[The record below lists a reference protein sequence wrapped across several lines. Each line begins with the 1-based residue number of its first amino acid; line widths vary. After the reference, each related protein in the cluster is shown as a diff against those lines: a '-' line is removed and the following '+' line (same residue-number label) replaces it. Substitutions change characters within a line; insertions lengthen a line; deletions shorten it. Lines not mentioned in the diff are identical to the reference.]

1 MSFFHPN
8 HTIMNNTNMDNIID
22 RDQLQDD
29 YIKEIIDSMD
39 HKVMYQ
45 FVYDTIEHNLETYTV
60 DELIDEVTDS
70 YPNLLGIDEEDDL
83 PVPDESTGWN

>member
-1 MSFFHPN
+1 
-8 HTIMNNTNMDNIID
+8 MNNTNMDNIID

-60 DELIDEVTDS
+60 DELIDEVTDT

>member
-1 MSFFHPN
+1 
-8 HTIMNNTNMDNIID
+8 MNNTNTDNIID

-45 FVYDTIEHNLETYTV
+45 FVYDTIDKNLETYTV

-70 YPNLLGIDEEDDL
+70 YPDLLGIDEEDDFH
-83 PVPDESTGWN
+83 VPDESTGWN

>member
-1 MSFFHPN
+1 M
-8 HTIMNNTNMDNIID
+8 NTNTDNIID

-45 FVYDTIEHNLETYTV
+45 FVYDTIDENLEKYTV
-60 DELIDEVTDS
+60 DELIEEVTDS
-70 YPNLLGIDEEDDL
+70 YPNLLGIEEED
-83 PVPDESTGWN
+83 

>member
-1 MSFFHPN
+1 
-8 HTIMNNTNMDNIID
+8 MNNTNTDNIID

-45 FVYDTIEHNLETYTV
+45 FVYDTIDENLEKYTV
-60 DELIDEVTDS
+60 DELIEEVTDS
-70 YPNLLGIDEEDDL
+70 YPNLLGIEEED
-83 PVPDESTGWN
+83 

>member
-1 MSFFHPN
+1 
-8 HTIMNNTNMDNIID
+8 MNNTDTDNIID

-29 YIKEIIDSMD
+29 YIKEIIDGMD

-45 FVYDTIEHNLETYTV
+45 FVYDTIEQNLETYTV

-70 YPNLLGIDEEDDL
+70 FPDLLGIEEEDNIST
-83 PVPDESTGWN
+83 PDESTGWN